1 MTMNSFG
8 KIAIAIIAGA
18 ISLNAQ
24 TTTPPIA
31 GTNSPKIDQR
41 EVNQQKRIGEG
52 VENGS
57 LNARETTRLEKQEGA
72 INKQESKMKSD
83 GHFTAAERA
92 KVTREQNGISQR
104 IYRQKHDAQTQP
116 AVRGEVSAR
125 QREQQK
131 RIGEGI
137 ENGSLK
143 AGEAAKLEHHE
154 AKLNG
159 EVRRDRMS
167 GGGLSAGERAKINA
181 RQNRVSRQIYAK
193 KHNGRTR

>member
-1 MTMNSFG
+1 MKSFG

-24 TTTPPIA
+24 TATPPPA
-31 GTNSPKIDQR
+31 STNSPKMDQR

-57 LNARETTRLEKQEGA
+57 LNARETTRLEKQEAA
-72 INKQESKMKSD
+72 IDKQESKMKSD

-92 KVTREQNGISQR
+92 KITREQNATSRR

-116 AVRGEVSAR
+116 AVHGEVSAR

-143 AGEAAKLEHHE
+143 AGEAANLEHKE

-167 GGGLSAGERAKINA
+167 GGGLSAGEKAKINA
-181 RQNRVSRQIYAK
+181 RQNKMSKQIFNK
-193 KHNGRTR
+193 KHNARFR